1 MATTKKALLIEY
13 ELEFLES
20 KLDEL
25 KQYIEANP
33 FSTLSD
39 RMAWKET
46 KRGGAIPIC
55 IANKEAQRKDL
66 TQALKDYAEILRTVD
81 SMREKEETKKE
92 ARGSG
97 SVPSF
102 SLIES
107 TVLNISTNNNILCI
121 LKHYSIHTNIC
132 SLHF

>member
-1 MATTKKALLIEY
+1 MALVKKALLIEY

-20 KLDEL
+20 KLEEL

-33 FSTLSD
+33 FSTLTD

-46 KRGGAIPIC
+46 KGGGAIPIC

-81 SMREKEETKKE
+81 AMREKQEAKAPAVRGDAQLGSMAEEFLKG
-92 ARGSG
+92 RG
-97 SVPSF
+97 
-102 SLIES
+102 
-107 TVLNISTNNNILCI
+107 
-121 LKHYSIHTNIC
+121 
-132 SLHF
+132 

>member
-1 MATTKKALLIEY
+1 MIEY

-33 FSTLSD
+33 FSTLTD

-46 KRGGAIPIC
+46 KGGGAIPIC

-66 TQALKDYAEILRTVD
+66 TQAFFSIWFTNINAHSLVC
-81 SMREKEETKKE
+81 
-92 ARGSG
+92 
-97 SVPSF
+97 SF
-102 SLIES
+102 RYGEPQLYTITAHSLI
-107 TVLNISTNNNILCI
+107 ISVAFSFEIGRA
-121 LKHYSIHTNIC
+121 HV
-132 SLHF
+132 